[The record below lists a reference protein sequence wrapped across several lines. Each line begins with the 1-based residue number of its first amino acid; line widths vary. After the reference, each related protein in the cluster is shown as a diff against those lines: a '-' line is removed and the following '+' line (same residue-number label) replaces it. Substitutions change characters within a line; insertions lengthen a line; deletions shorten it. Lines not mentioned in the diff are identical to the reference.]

1 MLFYWHSQRLIQK
14 EYLHKIK
21 WEKKNENITV
31 YEMTQ
36 VILLI
41 NEKAQELFNSVIKGS
56 HTQQIKKNLS
66 NTHKTQVPKIQFKD
80 PYSDTSEI

>member
-1 MLFYWHSQRLIQK
+1 MTQSETNPKRIFTQNK
-14 EYLHKIK
+14 VGK
-21 WEKKNENITV
+21 KKNENITV

>member
-14 EYLHKIK
+14 EYLHKG
-21 WEKKNENITV
+21 KKIENITL

-41 NEKAQELFNSVIKGS
+41 NEKAQE
-56 HTQQIKKNLS
+56 
-66 NTHKTQVPKIQFKD
+66 
-80 PYSDTSEI
+80 

>member
-1 MLFYWHSQRLIQK
+1 MTQSETNPKRIFTQNK
-14 EYLHKIK
+14 VE
-21 WEKKNENITV
+21 KNENITV

>member
-1 MLFYWHSQRLIQK
+1 MTQSETNPKRIFTQNK
-14 EYLHKIK
+14 VG
-21 WEKKNENITV
+21 KKNENITV

>member
-1 MLFYWHSQRLIQK
+1 MTQSETNPKRIFTQNK
-14 EYLHKIK
+14 VE
-21 WEKKNENITV
+21 KNENITV

-56 HTQQIKKNLS
+56 HTQQIKIKS
-66 NTHKTQVPKIQFKD
+66 IQ
-80 PYSDTSEI
+80 YT

>member
-1 MLFYWHSQRLIQK
+1 
-14 EYLHKIK
+14 
-21 WEKKNENITV
+21 
-31 YEMTQ
+31 MTQ